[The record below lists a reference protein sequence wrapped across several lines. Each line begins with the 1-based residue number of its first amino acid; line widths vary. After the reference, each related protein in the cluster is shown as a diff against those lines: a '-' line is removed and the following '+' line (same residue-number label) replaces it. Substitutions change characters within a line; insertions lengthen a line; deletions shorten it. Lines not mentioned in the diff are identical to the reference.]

1 MVTNEKGDLFFMLV
15 IEFRIDP
22 INIDCESV
30 LIKGK
35 YSGTLN
41 HIHIQKYSV
50 EFFFFFWI

>member
-1 MVTNEKGDLFFMLV
+1 MVTNEKGDLLLMLV

-22 INIDCESV
+22 INFDGVSV

>member
-50 EFFFFFWI
+50 DFLFFWI